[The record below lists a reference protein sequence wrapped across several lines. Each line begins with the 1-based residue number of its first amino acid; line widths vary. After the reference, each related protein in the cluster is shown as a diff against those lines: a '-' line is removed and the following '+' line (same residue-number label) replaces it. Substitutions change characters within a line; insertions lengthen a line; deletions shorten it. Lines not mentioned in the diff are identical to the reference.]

1 MNNLAAATARYPNMP
16 NAAAMAAAAAY
27 GRLPGVGMMARP
39 APTKPKVCSYTVYH
53 ILYYYNIKINIL
65 LFYIDI
71 HASCNNSYPVN

>member
-1 MNNLAAATARYPNMP
+1 MPAAAMP

-27 GRLPGVGMMARP
+27 GRLPGAGMMARP
-39 APTKPKVCSYTVYH
+39 APTKPKVRSYTVYH
-53 ILYYYNIKINIL
+53 ILYNNIKINIL